1 MKRIIKS
8 LSLLKSP
15 AFYRRLAMAVLL
27 LLIVIRP
34 TISSEISEREMS
46 NLNVWLV
53 VDATGSMVAK
63 DVENGNKRRFEQTQ
77 DDAARI
83 VSQLHGAKYSVIVQD
98 FSTYSAVPM
107 TFNADAVISSAPYF
121 RPKDSYYT
129 KPSDFTEV
137 FTYVTQRITKYK
149 QRYPERSN
157 VVVFM
162 SDGEDVSGKTIQLPQ
177 ELTSL
182 IDKAVVLGYGSANG
196 SLIEMVGGFS
206 EDDYDYTAITDEYVT
221 YFGDNPN
228 VSIDSEHRVISK
240 INEANLQQ
248 IANTLHGDYYHRENG
263 DIPNSVITTLAA
275 ASIIQSNSSDDTTNT
290 GAEIYWFF
298 AILLLALL
306 AWEGEDIL
314 TRILAERNRK
324 NV

>member
-263 DIPNSVITTLAA
+263 DISNSVITTLAA
-275 ASIIQSNSSDDTTNT
+275 ASIIQSNSSDATTNT

>member
-137 FTYVTQRITKYK
+137 FSYVTQRITKYK